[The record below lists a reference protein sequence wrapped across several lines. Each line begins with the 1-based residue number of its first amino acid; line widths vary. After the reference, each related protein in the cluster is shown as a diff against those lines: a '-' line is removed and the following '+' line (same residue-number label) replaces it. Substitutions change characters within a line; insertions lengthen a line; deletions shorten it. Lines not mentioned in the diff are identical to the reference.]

1 MVKKGIAISK
11 EQKDLVLKKLG
22 SLYALAKKTGISYQ
36 AIHAAFN
43 GKSNA
48 SFESLYKIAAAID
61 IDFEKFKSMQDKT

>member
-1 MVKKGIAISK
+1 MIKRGIALNKAHK
-11 EQKDLVLKKLG
+11 EMVMKKLG

-48 SFESLYKIAAAID
+48 SFESVYRIAMALD
-61 IDFEKFKSMQDKT
+61 MDFESFKLMSL

>member
-1 MVKKGIAISK
+1 MIKRGIALNNA
-11 EQKDLVLKKLG
+11 QKDLVLKRLG

-48 SFESLYKIAAAID
+48 SFESIYKIAVAIEM
-61 IDFEKFKSMQDKT
+61 DFEKFKSMSS

>member
-1 MVKKGIAISK
+1 MIKKGVSLNKA
-11 EQKDLVLKKLG
+11 QKDLVIKKMR

-48 SFESLYKIAAAID
+48 SFESIYKIAEAID
-61 IDFEKFKSMQDKT
+61 MDFEKFKSMSS

>member
-1 MVKKGIAISK
+1 MVKKGVAISK

-48 SFESLYKIAAAID
+48 SFESIYKIAVAIEM
-61 IDFEKFKSMQDKT
+61 DFESFKSMSS

>member
-1 MVKKGIAISK
+1 MIKRGISLNQAH
-11 EQKDLVLKKLG
+11 KDVVMKKLG

-48 SFESLYKIAAAID
+48 SFESVYKIAMALD
-61 IDFEKFKSMQDKT
+61 MDFESFKLMSL